1 MKTFALLAVLLVMLL
16 AGACTP
22 DAEQHAHARRSG
34 TAPSPILPSQ
44 DRDFLEHAAQGSN
57 AEIAIG
63 KLVRSRALRPE
74 VKAYGER
81 MVADHTAI
89 NQRLAAIAARHRI
102 VLPTSLGEHQHSY
115 DRVVDLRWDRF
126 DEEFLQVM
134 VEDHDMAAE
143 LFRLEAAGGA
153 DPELKAFAARTLPL
167 IVAHLDHAKSLAGP
181 KPAPAQ

>member
-1 MKTFALLAVLLVMLL
+1 MKTVALLAVLLV
-16 AGACTP
+16 AACTP
-22 DAEQHAHARRSG
+22 DAEQHAHPRRSSG
-34 TAPSPILPSQ
+34 NAPSPILPSQ
-44 DRDFLEHAAQGSN
+44 DRDFLEHAAEGSN

-63 KLVRSRALRPE
+63 KLVRSRALRAE

-89 NQRLAAIAARHRI
+89 NARLAAIAAKHRI
-102 VLPTSLGEHQHSY
+102 ALPTSLGDHQASY

-126 DEEFLQVM
+126 DEEFMQVM

-143 LFRLEAAGGA
+143 LFRSEASGGA
-153 DPELKAFAARTLPL
+153 DPELKSFAAQTLPL
-167 IVAHLDHAKSLAGP
+167 IVAHLDHAKALAGP